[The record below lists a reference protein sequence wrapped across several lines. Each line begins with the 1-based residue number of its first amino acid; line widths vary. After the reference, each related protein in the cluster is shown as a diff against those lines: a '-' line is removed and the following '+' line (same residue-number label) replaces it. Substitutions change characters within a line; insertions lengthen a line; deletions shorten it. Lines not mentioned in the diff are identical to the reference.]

1 MRTLTKGPYL
11 IYYMMNT
18 FLWFQWLTSMIWPL
32 SSRSVSPDK
41 SDWKWSW
48 SYFQTHNRTKEKH
61 KEHLNYLENDM
72 GSFYRM
78 VCFFE
83 SAVCNEEGGRLKGFQ
98 LIQFHDVLS
107 LLLILMLVTLMNDDA
122 DDGERYHLKSRQS
135 RGDLAGECEKAML
148 STFLRQ
154 SGHCFYFNLSIF
166 FFKCNLCI
174 FLLN

>member
-1 MRTLTKGPYL
+1 
-11 IYYMMNT
+11 
-18 FLWFQWLTSMIWPL
+18 
-32 SSRSVSPDK
+32 
-41 SDWKWSW
+41 
-48 SYFQTHNRTKEKH
+48 
-61 KEHLNYLENDM
+61 
-72 GSFYRM
+72 M

-107 LLLILMLVTLMNDDA
+107 LLLILMLVTLMNDDADDA

>member
-1 MRTLTKGPYL
+1 
-11 IYYMMNT
+11 
-18 FLWFQWLTSMIWPL
+18 
-32 SSRSVSPDK
+32 
-41 SDWKWSW
+41 
-48 SYFQTHNRTKEKH
+48 
-61 KEHLNYLENDM
+61 
-72 GSFYRM
+72 M

-154 SGHCFYFNLSIF
+154 SGHCFYFNL
-166 FFKCNLCI
+166 CI
-174 FLLN
+174 FLLNSNFAYFFSSFFIKTMSVSATLPPFCRKGSQGQWWQPKEDKISLKNRKAK

>member
-1 MRTLTKGPYL
+1 
-11 IYYMMNT
+11 
-18 FLWFQWLTSMIWPL
+18 
-32 SSRSVSPDK
+32 
-41 SDWKWSW
+41 
-48 SYFQTHNRTKEKH
+48 
-61 KEHLNYLENDM
+61 M
-72 GSFYRM
+72 GSFYRI

-83 SAVCNEEGGRLKGFQ
+83 SAVCNGEGGRLKGFQ
-98 LIQFHDVLS
+98 LIQFHNVLS

-154 SGHCFYFNLSIF
+154 SGHCFYFNLCIY

-174 FLLN
+174 FLLNQNFAHFLSSFFLSQQCRKFLQPYLLFVRRAVRVNGGGQKKTKYH

>member
-1 MRTLTKGPYL
+1 
-11 IYYMMNT
+11 
-18 FLWFQWLTSMIWPL
+18 
-32 SSRSVSPDK
+32 
-41 SDWKWSW
+41 
-48 SYFQTHNRTKEKH
+48 
-61 KEHLNYLENDM
+61 
-72 GSFYRM
+72 M

-135 RGDLAGECEKAML
+135 RGDLAGECEQAML

-154 SGHCFYFNLSIF
+154 SGHCFYFNLCIF
-166 FFKCNLCI
+166 FF
-174 FLLN
+174 LNATFVYFF

>member
-61 KEHLNYLENDM
+61 KEHLNYLENNM

-83 SAVCNEEGGRLKGFQ
+83 SAVCNGEGGRLKGFQ
-98 LIQFHDVLS
+98 LIQFQWLS
-107 LLLILMLVTLMNDDA
+107 QCPVIAANFDAGDTDEWWCWWWGAISPEKQAIQGGSGRWVWKGNALYFPEAIRSLFLL
-122 DDGERYHLKSRQS
+122 QS
-135 RGDLAGECEKAML
+135 L
-148 STFLRQ
+148 
-154 SGHCFYFNLSIF
+154 HIF
-166 FFKCNLCI
+166 F
-174 FLLN
+174 